1 MGYPIEVVVRDRY
14 NTYSCRFPNGVRA
27 SSTNSAQV
35 AVERLMDKVWA
46 PGTHRATEIDRIGD
60 TTYFHIMPIELELK

>member
-1 MGYPIEVVVRDRY
+1 MTYPIEVAVRHRY
-14 NTYSCRFPNGVRA
+14 NAYNCRIGKTRA